1 MTHPGTTR
9 APNDMLFLPGQL
21 SSRADFYHQLG
32 QMTAAG
38 LSLTNSLQTLSRTY
52 RSAAF
57 RSQLN
62 HALLDIEAGA
72 TVSESFRRRAGWLPE
87 FDIALLHAGE
97 RSGRLDATFTMLATY
112 YSDRAAM
119 ARKLL
124 SAVAYP
130 MLLVHA
136 ALFILP
142 FPDLF
147 KAGDVVAYLLH
158 SAGPLL
164 VIYTIIGVGIF
175 LSQSGRGHA
184 WRGIIEAFTGFVPLV
199 GSGRRALALGR
210 LAAALEAL
218 INAGET
224 IHEAWPLAAAACGSP
239 ALQNEVGTWRG
250 QFAIGRTPA
259 EVMRESRVIPEMF
272 ANLYSSG
279 EVSGQLD
286 QTLRRLRDYYNDEGS
301 HTLHAAARVWP
312 GVLYGLVALYIAYQV
327 ISFYTAYFNQAVR
340 VMDGN

>member
-1 MTHPGTTR
+1 
-9 APNDMLFLPGQL
+9 MLFLPGQL
-21 SSRADFYHQLG
+21 ASRADFYHQLG
-32 QMTAAG
+32 QMTSAG
-38 LSLTNSLQTLSRTY
+38 LSLTNSLQTLARTY
-52 RSAAF
+52 RSASF

-72 TVSESFRRRAGWLPE
+72 TVSESFRRREGWLPE

-97 RSGRLDATFTMLATY
+97 RSGRLDATFTTLATY
-112 YSDRAAM
+112 YGDRAAM

-130 MLLVHA
+130 LLLIHL

-142 FPDLF
+142 FADFF
-147 KAGDVVAYLLH
+147 KTGNAVAYL
-158 SAGPLL
+158 SKSVGPLL
-164 VIYTIIGVGIF
+164 VIYALIGLGIF
-175 LSQSGRGHA
+175 LSQSNRSFA
-184 WRGIIEAFTGFVPLV
+184 WRGVFETLTGFIPLV
-199 GSGRRALALGR
+199 GSGRRSLAIGR
-210 LAAALEAL
+210 LAGAMEAL

-239 ALQNEVGTWRG
+239 TLQHEVARWRS
-250 QFAIGRTPA
+250 QFALGRTPA
-259 EVMRESRVIPEMF
+259 EVMRDSPVIPEMF

-286 QTLRRLRDYYNDEGS
+286 HTLRRLRDYFNDEGS
-301 HTLHAAARVWP
+301 RTLHTAARVWP

-327 ISFYTAYFNQAVR
+327 ISFYSGYFNQVNQAIG
-340 VMDGN
+340 GN